1 MMFGKV
7 CQKDTVSLN
16 DKASRILT
24 TLMLVVSVAA
34 TTSIQPATAAMMGT
48 AAMATDTRAEQLQR
62 VDGFLAQ
69 QQVRE
74 ILEARGV
81 NPSDA
86 RARVAAM
93 SDAELAVVSEQI
105 DALPAGA
112 GALAVIG
119 VVFLVL
125 VILEIVGV
133 INVFKGL

>member
-1 MMFGKV
+1 MIFGKV
-7 CQKDTVSLN
+7 CQKDRV
-16 DKASRILT
+16 SRILT
-24 TLMLVVSVAA
+24 ALVLVLSVATA
-34 TTSIQPATAAMMGT
+34 SSIQPAAAAMMGT
-48 AAMATDTRAEQLQR
+48 AAMGPSAMGVDARTEQLQR

-74 ILEARGV
+74 VLEARGV
-81 NPSDA
+81 NPEDA
-86 RARVAAM
+86 RARVAAL
-93 SDAELAVVSEQI
+93 SDAELAMVSKQI
-105 DALPAGA
+105 DELPAGA